1 MRYRFSAATLW
12 SSRDMIIHKSGRIN
26 KLYVEKAGD
35 QGARGADGEDLTSD
49 PVYFRQVIVTLK
61 SRSGEIQSK
70 T

>member
-1 MRYRFSAATLW
+1 
-12 SSRDMIIHKSGRIN
+12 MIIHKSGRIN